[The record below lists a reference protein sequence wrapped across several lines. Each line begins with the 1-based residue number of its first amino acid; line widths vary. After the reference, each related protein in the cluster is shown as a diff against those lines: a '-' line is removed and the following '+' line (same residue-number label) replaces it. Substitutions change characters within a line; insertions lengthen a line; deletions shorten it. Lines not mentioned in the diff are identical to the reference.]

1 MVSPPQIPL
10 ISQLVNPAFVAS
22 HHPQGTVRVINAELK
37 IRAAAGLEAI
47 LEEKAIISS
56 PEITIQW

>member
-1 MVSPPQIPL
+1 MVNPPQIPL
-10 ISQLVNPAFVAS
+10 ISQLVHGLRVAS
-22 HHPQGTVRVINAELK
+22 HPLGTVRVLNAELK